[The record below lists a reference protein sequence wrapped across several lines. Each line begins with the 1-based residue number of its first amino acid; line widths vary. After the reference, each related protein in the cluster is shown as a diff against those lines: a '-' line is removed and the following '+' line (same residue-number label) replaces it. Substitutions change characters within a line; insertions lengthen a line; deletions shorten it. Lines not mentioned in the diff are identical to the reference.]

1 MASKLKKNKLTT
13 KNKLNINKK
22 KHRLRNTILII
33 ILVLVFLVSGTGI
46 VTTSIFVGKIHH
58 INDDIEIVIPAEE
71 DFETEPNSED
81 LPEITPEEV
90 EWPEIAPMSD
100 EKLLNILL
108 VGQDRR
114 PGQGRQRSD
123 TMILCSINVK
133 QKKVALISFLRD
145 LYVQIPGYTDNRLN
159 AAYVFGGFPLLKSAL
174 KTNFGISVDG
184 CFEVDF
190 NGFIALIDEIGGIDM
205 YLTAAEAERVG
216 KGTKE
221 GMNHLR
227 GEAALA
233 YARIR
238 KIDSDFQ
245 RTNRQRKVLLTAFD
259 KIKNSSL
266 TEILALL
273 NKALPYLTTDMSSL
287 DIIST
292 VTRLFPLATSAQ
304 INTYYIPPEDTYSSV
319 YIRGMAVLYPDL
331 KAIRRILLYEYL
343 PMEF

>member
-1 MASKLKKNKLTT
+1 MKRSNK
-13 KNKLNINKK
+13 
-22 KHRLRNTILII
+22 RNAVMVIVM
-33 ILVLVFLVSGTGI
+33 VLVFLAGGGGIITANHYVS
-46 VTTSIFVGKIHH
+46 KIQRV
-58 INDDIEIVIPAEE
+58 EEEVEVVVPAEE
-71 DFETEPNSED
+71 DFETEPNED
-81 LPEITPEEV
+81 LLPEITPEEV
-90 EWPEIAPMSD
+90 EWPEIVPMAD

-123 TMILCSINVK
+123 TMILCSVNAN
-133 QKKVALISFLRD
+133 QKKVSVISFLRD

-159 AAYVFGGFPLLKSAL
+159 AAYVFGGFPLLKSTL
-174 KTNFGISVDG
+174 ENNFGVSVDG

-205 YLTAAEAERVG
+205 YLTAAECERVG
-216 KGTKE
+216 RGTKE

-245 RTNRQRKVLLTAFD
+245 RTNRQRQVLLTAFEKVKD
-259 KIKNSSL
+259 KSL

-273 NKALPYLTTDMSSL
+273 DKVMPYLTTDMSRTE
-287 DIIST
+287 IISL
-292 VTRLFPLATSAQ
+292 VTKLFPLATSAQ
-304 INTYYIPPEDTYSSV
+304 INTYYVPPDDTYTNV

-331 KAIRRILLYEYL
+331 KTIRRILLYEYL